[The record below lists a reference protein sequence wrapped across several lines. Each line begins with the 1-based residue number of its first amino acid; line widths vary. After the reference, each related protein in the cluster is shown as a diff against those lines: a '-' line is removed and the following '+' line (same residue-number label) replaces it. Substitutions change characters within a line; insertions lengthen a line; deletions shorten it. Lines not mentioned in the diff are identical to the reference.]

1 MIKNNNPTR
10 QFSVNT
16 KEQEGLVIYQ
26 DTIHVVRRGYLP

>member
-1 MIKNNNPTR
+1 MIQTNNPAH
-10 QFSVNT
+10 QVSVNT